1 MFQCLKPFYVPI
13 SIYSYV
19 FVTKCIVSG
28 PIHTGA
34 TECLRPHIPD
44 IVEFVADVHT
54 LSKVKSN
61 VRGTN
66 MSLNQVILRAL
77 HILI

>member
-1 MFQCLKPFYVPI
+1 MNPI
-13 SIYSYV
+13 KNELEGIQLSIVYTH
-19 FVTKCIVSG
+19 FNFLIGTPCSG

-61 VRGTN
+61 VRGTS
-66 MSLNQVILRAL
+66 MSLNQVGL
-77 HILI
+77 